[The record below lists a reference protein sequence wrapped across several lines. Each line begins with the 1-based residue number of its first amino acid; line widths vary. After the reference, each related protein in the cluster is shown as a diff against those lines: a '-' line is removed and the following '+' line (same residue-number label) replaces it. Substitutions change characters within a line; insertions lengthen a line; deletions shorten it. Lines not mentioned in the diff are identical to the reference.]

1 MTRCRRRKCRNCHEL
16 YSPDSRNR
24 WHQKYCSA
32 AACQEVSHKASQR
45 HWRRSKKGRDYFQGP
60 ANLDRV
66 RKWRKIHP
74 GYWKKRRKKPL
85 ALRDILF
92 AQPLCLPRDARILNS
107 ADVKISE
114 LFPTRVSST
123 AADFTAANLHALRD
137 VLSAQ
142 ISLVLGFVAHFSGA
156 LQDDIVPFAQRL
168 ILLGRQIQGP
178 RMGQGAIDGGQ
189 TSAVPGAAAQSAAAV
204 QLDRSPA
211 DSG

>member
-1 MTRCRRRKCRNCHEL
+1 
-16 YSPDSRNR
+16 
-24 WHQKYCSA
+24 
-32 AACQEVSHKASQR
+32 
-45 HWRRSKKGRDYFQGP
+45 
-60 ANLDRV
+60 V

-74 GYWKKRRKKPL
+74 GYWKKRSTKAV
-85 ALRDILF
+85 ALQDILF
-92 AQPLCLPRDARILNS
+92 TQPSSLSRDAHILND

-114 LFPTRVSST
+114 LFPTRCSST
-123 AADFTAANLHALRD
+123 AADFAAANPHALRD

-168 ILLGRQIQGP
+168 ILLGRQMQGQ
-178 RMGQGAIDGGQ
+178 RMGQGAIDGSQ
-189 TSAVPGAAAQSAAAV
+189 TSAVSSAAAQGAAAV